1 MVAQHVN
8 HNFTL
13 CMVFYCILNIV
24 NNSKHVIQ
32 RMLTG
37 TAELWV
43 FYAANKMHNWKRK
56 QSILVKLLIY
66 ILEWHEEKGNAACFL

>member
-1 MVAQHVN
+1 MVTQNVN

-13 CMVFYCILNIV
+13 CSVFYCILNIV
-24 NNSKHVIQ
+24 NNSKDVIQ
-32 RMLTG
+32 RMLTA

-43 FYAANKMHNWKRK
+43 FYAANKMHNWKMK

-66 ILEWHEEKGNAACFL
+66 ILEWHEEKGNAAFFL